1 METPAPLPDVGQ
13 FTLVL
18 RNGSQIEAVAF
29 TRSNDKIVYITVEG
43 SRRTIA
49 LADLDSAETVRV
61 NEEQGTPLRLPM

>member
-1 METPAPLPDVGQ
+1 MESLPPLPDVGQ

-18 RNGSQIEAVAF
+18 RNGSQIQAVAF

-49 LADLDSAETVRV
+49 VADLDSDATLRV
-61 NEEQGTPLRLPM
+61 NQERGTPLQFPM